1 MKEESQKVVDE
12 YKARAQPD
20 PPSEAGNDNEDV
32 SKAHE
37 STKEKG
43 LLSYLL
49 KDKDRTIILS
59 LIVLLMDEG
68 GDHSL
73 MLALLYLLM

>member
-49 KDKDRTIILS
+49 KDKDRIRSCTAIISADVDQGLKKRNQT
-59 LIVLLMDEG
+59 LI
-68 GDHSL
+68 
-73 MLALLYLLM
+73 